1 MAVKLVKE
9 EKDLEREYA
18 VAFNISV
25 NGINNME
32 LEEKIEKVMA
42 NIGEITSVIEV
53 ERINE

>member
-25 NGINNME
+25 NGINNVE
-32 LEEKIEKVMA
+32 LEEKIEQVMA